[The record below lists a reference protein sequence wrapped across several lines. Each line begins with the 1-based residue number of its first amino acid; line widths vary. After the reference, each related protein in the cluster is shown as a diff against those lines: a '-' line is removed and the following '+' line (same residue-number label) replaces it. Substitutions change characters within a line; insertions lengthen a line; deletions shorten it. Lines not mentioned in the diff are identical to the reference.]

1 MNVVTLDTGAVL
13 DKLVI
18 PILGALT
25 AWFVKDVLVGSYVAR
40 REEARKEWLF
50 RLREVYSPLFM
61 WSGVVLFQGK
71 QGTHKFGVTQFA
83 EVLSRAANL
92 LPIREYFVF
101 VRLLEQATGQ
111 TTTAPSLLDLQ
122 KARNYVYSRIEL
134 LNAALFA
141 QHSYFEPTRQTD
153 LFSSIRAVTKI
164 GLDAIIPV
172 TIWLAL
178 TVIVM
183 LVYRLVA
190 GNLIAITLICALL
203 LLILAEEIIRRF
215 QWHKEIDRRLKS

>member
-1 MNVVTLDTGAVL
+1 MNFVTFDTSTVL

-18 PILGALT
+18 PLLGALT
-25 AWFVKDVLVGSYVAR
+25 AWLVKDVLVGSYVAR

-50 RLREVYSPLFM
+50 RLREVYCPLFM
-61 WSGVVLFQGK
+61 WSGVVLFREK
-71 QGTHKFGVTQFA
+71 QGADKFGVTQLA
-83 EVLSRAANL
+83 EVLSRAANV
-92 LPIREYFVF
+92 LPIKEYFVF
-101 VRLLEQATGQ
+101 VRLLEQVTGQ
-111 TTTAPSLLDLQ
+111 PTTAPSLADLQ

-141 QHSYFEPTRQTD
+141 QHSHFEPTRQTD
-153 LFSSIRAVTKI
+153 LFSSIRAVMKI
-164 GLDAIIPV
+164 GLDALIPV

-178 TVIVM
+178 TVIVV
-183 LVYRLVA
+183 LVYRMVA

-203 LLILAEEIIRRF
+203 LLILAEEMKRRF